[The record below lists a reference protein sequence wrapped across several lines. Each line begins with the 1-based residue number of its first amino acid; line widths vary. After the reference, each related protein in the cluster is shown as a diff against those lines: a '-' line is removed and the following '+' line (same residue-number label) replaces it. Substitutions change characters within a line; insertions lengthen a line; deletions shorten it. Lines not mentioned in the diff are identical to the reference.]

1 MNILTEVQTIVNA
14 SHMHVRELLIVD
26 ERSNATITLYSNLG
40 NISSENTLEN
50 YYGYNLGPE
59 LLSVFNDLNT
69 PSKLPT
75 VNSSF
80 IWTRRLIPNYTSG
93 SVSYIRLRVSV
104 RIQFQDVEQGRRR
117 LLSTGRHLLQTSL
130 NTNTTEGDFQF
141 EQRLALSSTSEALKK
156 LGLIVMDEGTE
167 QSVVVVNKL
176 FKINVTLLVV
186 ILVVLFLLIVAFS
199 CFCWY
204 CWNQKRTK
212 EVTPQ
217 SKVY

>member
-1 MNILTEVQTIVNA
+1 MNIITQVQTIVNA
-14 SHMHVRELLIVD
+14 SHMHIRELLIVD

-40 NISSENTLEN
+40 NISDENTLEN
-50 YYGYNLGPE
+50 YYGYNLGSE

-80 IWTRRLIPNYTSG
+80 IWTRRLIPNYTVG
-93 SVSYIRLRVSV
+93 AVSFIRLRVSV

-117 LLSTGRHLLQTSL
+117 LLSTGRNLLQTP
-130 NTNTTEGDFQF
+130 NTTTSEGDFQF
-141 EQRLALSSTSEALKK
+141 EQRVALSSSSDALKK
-156 LGLIVMDEGTE
+156 LGLTVMDEGTA

-186 ILVVLFLLIVAFS
+186 ILVVLVLLIAAIC
-199 CFCWY
+199 CFCFY
-204 CWNQKRTK
+204 CWNKKRTQD
-212 EVTPQ
+212 VTP
-217 SKVY
+217 KAK